1 MKRLWNY
8 LYFCTIAQNLF
19 CFLFFLFENKNKCI
33 SLTSNY
39 KQIYVCIIFKL
50 KRYIG
55 KIGKNYSYFHTYI
68 FLFLNFR
75 ITTMTII
82 TMIFVH
88 STNSHLYK
96 SLPSF
101 SLWGALG
108 KFALESAS
116 TLNKLNS
123 LIPLAEEHHKPQQT
137 HSDPKGLDL
146 AESRKMI
153 GVQSDDV
160 TTRCGLS
167 RTGFYRV
174 KENSNKKIPMKHHT
188 CLLLCMY
195 FGSKSTV
202 ETEMNVLFCK
212 HSSNLESLHTW
223 PLTKQVGFVSW
234 LKKQNIVYEIF
245 KLTSTSL
252 YSVCLI
258 HW

>member
-1 MKRLWNY
+1 
-8 LYFCTIAQNLF
+8 
-19 CFLFFLFENKNKCI
+19 
-33 SLTSNY
+33 
-39 KQIYVCIIFKL
+39 
-50 KRYIG
+50 
-55 KIGKNYSYFHTYI
+55 
-68 FLFLNFR
+68 
-75 ITTMTII
+75 
-82 TMIFVH
+82 MIFVH
-88 STNSHLYK
+88 STNSLHLYK

-116 TLNKLNS
+116 TLNKLNPLNS
-123 LIPLAEEHHKPQQT
+123 LIPFAEEHHKPQQT

-146 AESRKMI
+146 AESHKMI

-188 CLLLCMY
+188 CWLLCMY
-195 FGSKSTV
+195 FGSKSKV

-223 PLTKQVGFVSW
+223 PLTKQVGFVS
-234 LKKQNIVYEIF
+234 LVKKKHCIRNI
-245 KLTSTSL
+245 
-252 YSVCLI
+252 
-258 HW
+258 

>member
-1 MKRLWNY
+1 MN
-8 LYFCTIAQNLF
+8 
-19 CFLFFLFENKNKCI
+19 
-33 SLTSNY
+33 
-39 KQIYVCIIFKL
+39 
-50 KRYIG
+50 
-55 KIGKNYSYFHTYI
+55 
-68 FLFLNFR
+68 

-82 TMIFVH
+82 MTMMILP
-88 STNSHLYK
+88 STNSVLYK

-101 SLWGALG
+101 SLCGALG

-116 TLNKLNS
+116 TLNKLNPLNS
-123 LIPLAEEHHKPQQT
+123 LIPLAEEHHTPQQT

-146 AESRKMI
+146 VESRKMI

-174 KENSNKKIPMKHHT
+174 KENSTKKIPIKHHT

-212 HSSNLESLHTW
+212 HLESLHTW

-234 LKKQNIVYEIF
+234 LKQQNIVYEIF

-258 HW
+258 HDSIPDHQLVYSQ